1 MFAPRAVGRNLPDK
15 TLTQKFHLKV
25 FAAVWTW
32 NWTDPTRPLP
42 SPAAGFTFGAQ
53 GSCLK
58 FLPSS
63 LPFHRPQ
70 LPTASWGNFRKW
82 TLTLYGFFY
91 FFPFLPPSP
100 SAAAAATAH
109 HKHSRNFN
117 DPSHW
122 ALGWIRACFWT
133 LLDTPLALASCQG
146 TLRDLCDNLKFPL
159 KSVCQQFELQTI
171 IQAENIPFSFH
182 IFV

>member
-1 MFAPRAVGRNLPDK
+1 MV
-15 TLTQKFHLKV
+15 
-25 FAAVWTW
+25 
-32 NWTDPTRPLP
+32 
-42 SPAAGFTFGAQ
+42 
-53 GSCLK
+53 
-58 FLPSS
+58 
-63 LPFHRPQ
+63 
-70 LPTASWGNFRKW
+70 
-82 TLTLYGFFY
+82 FFY

-100 SAAAAATAH
+100 SAAAATAH

-117 DPSHW
+117 DPSHC
-122 ALGWIRACFWT
+122 ALAWIRACFWT

-182 IFV
+182 IFVDIYLISFLLFAYATCWQNFWGCALFFATLPKQFQLNWQMLVKQAN